1 MDDQILI
8 SNLELISHIG
18 VTGAERAEPQR
29 LTASLVLVP
38 RRGFSGLGDRLKNT
52 VDYAD
57 VCGRVRALAAKQ
69 PRNLI
74 ETLAEE
80 IARELLSHFALS
92 VVEIELRKYILP
104 ETEFVAVR
112 LRREAP

>member
-1 MDDQILI
+1 MDDQIFI
-8 SNLELISHIG
+8 SNLELLAHIG
-18 VTGAERAEPQR
+18 VTDEERAEPQR
-29 LTASLVLVP
+29 LTVSLALVP
-38 RRGFSGLGDRLKNT
+38 SRGFSGLGDRLKNA

-57 VCGRVRALAAKQ
+57 VCERVRALAAKQ

-80 IARELLSHFALS
+80 IARALLAYFSLGI
-92 VVEIELRKYILP
+92 VEIELRKYILP

-112 LRREAP
+112 IRREAV